1 MNELAHKGK
10 IMTIRV
16 FASMLLISIYTIV
29 TYNIVVPN
37 VETKKLIQQIV
48 RFSFTVLIMYFV
60 FQGKTWAKNL
70 MSFLCGLAIVGGLI
84 SIFTPIT
91 FVQKIPLIVMTLIYS
106 FALYHFN
113 FSQSFKE
120 YFNHLT
126 KQ

>member
-1 MNELAHKGK
+1 MTELAHKGK

-37 VETKKLIQQIV
+37 VETTKLIQQIV

-60 FQGKTWAKNL
+60 FQGKNWAKNL
-70 MSFLCGLAIVGGLI
+70 MSILCGLAIIGGLI
-84 SIFTPIT
+84 AIVSPIN
-91 FVQKIPLIVMTLIYS
+91 FVQKIPLIVMILIYS

-113 FSQSFKE
+113 YSPSFKE
-120 YFNHLT
+120 YFNYLI

>member
-1 MNELAHKGK
+1 MTELAHKGK

-60 FQGKTWAKNL
+60 FQGKIWAKNL
-70 MSFLCGLAIVGGLI
+70 MSVLCGIAIIGGLI
-84 SIFTPIT
+84 AMFTPIT
-91 FVQKIPLIVMTLIYS
+91 FVQKIPLIVMIIIYL
-106 FALYHFN
+106 FALFHFN
-113 FSQSFKE
+113 YSISFKE
-120 YFNHLT
+120 YFNHIT